1 MGLDSTEVSR
11 QWATRPDDQR
21 FLTMQDLYQ
30 SVKGRRDVSRQY
42 DAALEDMQFG
52 YDDKTVFAIN
62 PKTEEKVAFN
72 NWSFGQAASLV
83 KAPAGYLRT
92 LPPIL
97 AAANLKYNVFDAF
110 EKGTRADLRMLQTTD
125 AGTGV
130 SELRSVNA
138 TTYGRVWDEQ
148 VVRLC
153 QEHIDLSKWKVPHA
167 SYASKNPL
175 LATTLYASDRD
186 CYIFL
191 VNEDQPVEVP
201 GDNGKD
207 TLFRGVIIGNS
218 EVGARTLFYKWFLY
232 REVCDNRI
240 IWGMQDVEEV
250 RIKHSSGAPHR
261 FKKEF
266 APAIAQIGDASTGQ
280 LVSAV
285 KEARRFE
292 VGKDL
297 SEVHEWLAKK
307 PGFTKG
313 LAKEVATRAEL
324 EEGNPRCLWNLVQGA
339 TSLAKDKQHQDTRMV
354 LEQSGSALMKYAEAR
369 V

>member
-1 MGLDSTEVSR
+1 
-11 QWATRPDDQR
+11 
-21 FLTMQDLYQ
+21 
-30 SVKGRRDVSRQY
+30 
-42 DAALEDMQFG
+42 
-52 YDDKTVFAIN
+52 
-62 PKTEEKVAFN
+62 
-72 NWSFGQAASLV
+72 
-83 KAPAGYLRT
+83 
-92 LPPIL
+92 
-97 AAANLKYNVFDAF
+97 
-110 EKGTRADLRMLQTTD
+110 
-125 AGTGV
+125 
-130 SELRSVNA
+130 
-138 TTYGRVWDEQ
+138 VWDEQ

-167 SYASKNPL
+167 SYASTNPL

-191 VNEDQPVEVP
+191 VNEDQPVEIP

-297 SEVHEWLAKK
+297 DEVHEWLAKK
-307 PGFTKG
+307 PGFTKS
-313 LAKEVATRAEL
+313 LAKEVATRAEI
-324 EEGNPRCLWNLVQGA
+324 EEGNPRSLWNLVQGA
-339 TSLAKDKQHQDTRMV
+339 TSLAKEKKHQDARMV
-354 LEQSGSALMKYAEAR
+354 LEQSSSALMKYAEAR